1 MCNDPEDIIYEATN
15 LGIKEEVFSELDKMK
30 NKEKYK
36 YSSQYEKME
45 KALNNVKNKLKN
57 WRLSQTKS
65 VNKNPK

>member
-45 KALNNVKNKLKN
+45 KALNNVKQKLK
-57 WRLSQTKS
+57 K
-65 VNKNPK
+65 